1 MRMIEKK
8 NIALCIVFSVI
19 TCGIYSWYWLFSLAE
34 DVNIVSR
41 RPDATSGG
49 LVLLFTLITCGL
61 YGWYWLYK
69 AGDTLEQLRME
80 QGKTHGYLAIL
91 YLLLGVF
98 GLSIISYALM
108 QSELNEYA
116 AA

>member
-19 TCGIYSWYWLFSLAE
+19 TCGLYTWYWLFSLAE
-34 DVNIVSR
+34 DVNAVSR
-41 RPDATSGG
+41 RAEGTSGG
-49 LVLLFTLITCGL
+49 LVVLFTVITCGI

-69 AGDTLEQLRME
+69 AGDALEQLRME
-80 QGKTHGYLAIL
+80 QGRSQGYLAIL
-91 YLLLGVF
+91 YLLLAIF
-98 GLSIISYALM
+98 GLGIISYALM

-116 AA
+116 AG